1 VRLVI
6 SLAWRNLWRQRRRSL
21 VTAGAV
27 ALVVLFSVAYFG
39 MGGAM
44 ENSIYQRLTE
54 SGSHV
59 QVRTPGWRDASSLE
73 DTLIEDAAEVRAT
86 VERLASDRLTA
97 PEVVGVLDVPALL
110 SGDVRSRAVPVH
122 GQDWPAAV
130 RERRLGGGDLEGRFL
145 ENPGQIVLGASL
157 ASALDV
163 GLGDDVY
170 VYAPGGRG
178 FGAAAYELVGIVD
191 LFDPSVEIATAWT
204 SLEDAQ
210 ALAAPDAVQ
219 RFEVHATTL
228 VRIED
233 DTVADE
239 LAGALDDS
247 LPELEAMTWLEVEPS
262 MSILLDSL
270 DPMMYVVSVMFF
282 VLAGLLVLNTVYL
295 SVMERIREFGVI
307 HSLGAGD
314 RRVLGMIATESVLLC
329 LTGAVVGTAGGLGFV
344 AAYRDGLVIPGM
356 EAYYASFGLDPVLYL
371 SIEPVQVAFAILF
384 AVFTAL
390 AAALWPAWLA
400 SRLEPVEAMRFQ
412 A

>member
-1 VRLVI
+1 MRLVI
-6 SLAWRNLWRQRRRSL
+6 ALAWRNLWRQRRRSL

-27 ALVVLFSVAYFG
+27 ALVVLFSVVYFG
-39 MGGAM
+39 LGGAM
-44 ENSIYQRLTE
+44 ENSMYQRLTE
-54 SGSHV
+54 SGGHV

-86 VERLASDRLTA
+86 VERLASDLLAA

-110 SGDVRSRAVPVH
+110 SGEVRSRAVPVH
-122 GQDWPAAV
+122 GQDWPTAV
-130 RERRLGGGDLEGRFL
+130 RERRLGGSALEGRFL
-145 ENPGQIVLGASL
+145 ENPGEIVLGASL
-157 ASALDV
+157 ANALDV

-170 VYAPGGRG
+170 VYAPAGRG
-178 FGAAAYELVGIVD
+178 FGAAAYELVGIAD
-191 LFDPSVEIATAWT
+191 LFDPGAEIGTAWT
-204 SLEDAQ
+204 TLEEAQ

-219 RFEVHATTL
+219 RFEVHATSL

-233 DTVADE
+233 DTVAGT
-239 LAGALDDS
+239 LAAALNDA
-247 LPELEAMTWLEVEPS
+247 LPELEALTWLEVEPS
-262 MSILLDSL
+262 MSVLLDSL
-270 DPMMYVVSVMFF
+270 DPMMYVESVLFI

-314 RRVLGMIATESVLLC
+314 ARVLGMIATESVLMC
-329 LTGAVVGTAGGLGFV
+329 LSGAVVGTAAGLTFV
-344 AAYRDGLVIPGM
+344 AAYRDGLVIPGL
-356 EAYYASFGLDPVLYL
+356 EAYYASFGLDPVFYV
-371 SIEPVQVAFAILF
+371 SVEPVQVAFAIVF
-384 AVFTAL
+384 AVVTAL

>member
-1 VRLVI
+1 MRLVI

-27 ALVVLFSVAYFG
+27 ALVVLFSVMYFG
-39 MGGAM
+39 LGGAM
-44 ENSIYQRLTE
+44 ENSMYQRLTE
-54 SGSHV
+54 TGGHV
-59 QVRTPGWRDASSLE
+59 QVRTPGWRDAASLE
-73 DTLIEDAAEVRAT
+73 DTLIDEAAEVRAT
-86 VERLASDRLTA
+86 VERLASDRLVA

-110 SGDVRSRAVPVH
+110 SGDVRSRAVPIH

-130 RERRLGGGDLEGRFL
+130 RERRLGGSELAGRFL
-145 ENPGQIVLGASL
+145 ENPGEIVLGASL
-157 ASALDV
+157 AAALDV

-178 FGAAAYELVGIVD
+178 FGAAAYELVGIAD
-191 LFDPSVEIATAWT
+191 LADPGAEIATAWT
-204 SLEDAQ
+204 TVEEAQ

-219 RFEVHATTL
+219 RFEVHATSL

-233 DTVADE
+233 DTVADA
-239 LAGALDDS
+239 LAAALSDA
-247 LPELEAMTWLEVEPS
+247 LPELESLTWLEVEPS
-262 MSILLDSL
+262 MSTLLDSL

-307 HSLGAGD
+307 HALGAGD

-329 LTGAVVGTAGGLGFV
+329 LLGAVVGTAGGLAFV
-344 AAYRDGLVIPGM
+344 AAYRDGLVVPGL
-356 EAYYASFGLDPVLYL
+356 EAYYASFGLDPVFYV
-371 SIEPVQVAFAILF
+371 SVEPEQVAFAVLF
-384 AVFTAL
+384 AVVTAL
-390 AAALWPAWLA
+390 GAALWPAWLA

>member
-1 VRLVI
+1 MI

-27 ALVVLFSVAYFG
+27 ALVVLFSVMYFG
-39 MGGAM
+39 LGGAM
-44 ENSIYQRLTE
+44 ENSMYQRLTE
-54 SGSHV
+54 TGGHV

-73 DTLIEDAAEVRAT
+73 GTLIDEAAEVRAT
-86 VERLASDRLTA
+86 VERLASDRLVA

-110 SGDVRSRAVPVH
+110 SGDVRSRAVPIH

-130 RERRLGGGDLEGRFL
+130 RERRLGGSELAGRFL
-145 ENPGQIVLGASL
+145 ENPGEIVLGASL
-157 ASALDV
+157 AAALDV

-178 FGAAAYELVGIVD
+178 FGAAAYELVGLAD
-191 LFDPSVEIATAWT
+191 LADPGAEIATAWT
-204 SLEDAQ
+204 TLEEAQ

-219 RFEVHATTL
+219 RFEVHATSL

-233 DTVADE
+233 DTVADA
-239 LAGALDDS
+239 LAAALADA
-247 LPELEAMTWLEVEPS
+247 LPELEALTWLEVEPS
-262 MSILLDSL
+262 MSVLLDSL

-307 HSLGAGD
+307 HALGAGD

-329 LTGAVVGTAGGLGFV
+329 LLGAVVGTAGGLAFV
-344 AAYRDGLVIPGM
+344 AAYRDGLVVPGL
-356 EAYYASFGLDPVLYL
+356 EAYYASFGLDPVFYV
-371 SIEPVQVAFAILF
+371 SVEPEQVAFAVLF
-384 AVFTAL
+384 AVVTAL

>member
-1 VRLVI
+1 
-6 SLAWRNLWRQRRRSL
+6 
-21 VTAGAV
+21 
-27 ALVVLFSVAYFG
+27 
-39 MGGAM
+39 M
-44 ENSIYQRLTE
+44 YQRLTE
-54 SGSHV
+54 TGGHV

-73 DTLIEDAAEVRAT
+73 DTLIDEAAEVRAT
-86 VERLASDRLTA
+86 VERLASDRLVA

-110 SGDVRSRAVPVH
+110 SGDVRSRAVPIH

-130 RERRLGGGDLEGRFL
+130 RERRLGGSELAGRFL
-145 ENPGQIVLGASL
+145 ENPGEIVLGASL
-157 ASALDV
+157 AAALDV

-178 FGAAAYELVGIVD
+178 FGAAAYELVGIAD
-191 LFDPSVEIATAWT
+191 LADPGAEIATAWT
-204 SLEDAQ
+204 TVEEAQ

-219 RFEVHATTL
+219 RFEVHATSL

-233 DTVADE
+233 DTVADA
-239 LAGALDDS
+239 LAAALSDA
-247 LPELEAMTWLEVEPS
+247 LPELESLTWLEVEPS
-262 MSILLDSL
+262 MSTLLDSL

-307 HSLGAGD
+307 HALGAGD

-329 LTGAVVGTAGGLGFV
+329 LLGAVVGTAGGLAFV
-344 AAYRDGLVIPGM
+344 AAYRDGLVVPGL
-356 EAYYASFGLDPVLYL
+356 EAYYASFGLDPVFYV
-371 SIEPVQVAFAILF
+371 SVEPAQVAFAIVF
-384 AVFTAL
+384 AVVTAL

>member
-1 VRLVI
+1 MI

-27 ALVVLFSVAYFG
+27 ALVVLFSVMYFG
-39 MGGAM
+39 LGGAM
-44 ENSIYQRLTE
+44 ENSMYQRLTE
-54 SGSHV
+54 TGGHV

-73 DTLIEDAAEVRAT
+73 DTLIDEAAEVRAT
-86 VERLASDRLTA
+86 VERLASDRLVA

-110 SGDVRSRAVPVH
+110 SGDVRSRAVPIH

-130 RERRLGGGDLEGRFL
+130 RERRLGGSELAGRFL
-145 ENPGQIVLGASL
+145 ENPGEIVLGASL
-157 ASALDV
+157 AAALDV

-178 FGAAAYELVGIVD
+178 FGAAAYELVGIAD
-191 LFDPSVEIATAWT
+191 LADPGAEIATAWT
-204 SLEDAQ
+204 TVEEAQ

-219 RFEVHATTL
+219 RFEVHATSL

-233 DTVADE
+233 DTVADA
-239 LAGALDDS
+239 LAAALSDA
-247 LPELEAMTWLEVEPS
+247 LPELESLTWLEVEPS
-262 MSILLDSL
+262 MSTLLDSL

-307 HSLGAGD
+307 HALGAGD

-329 LTGAVVGTAGGLGFV
+329 LLGAVVGTAGGLAFV
-344 AAYRDGLVIPGM
+344 AAYRDGLVVPGL
-356 EAYYASFGLDPVLYL
+356 EAYYASFGLDPVFYV
-371 SIEPVQVAFAILF
+371 SVEPEQVAFAVLF
-384 AVFTAL
+384 AVVTAL
-390 AAALWPAWLA
+390 GAALWPAWLA

>member
-1 VRLVI
+1 MRLVI
-6 SLAWRNLWRQRRRSL
+6 ALAWRNLWRQRRRSL

-27 ALVVLFSVAYFG
+27 ALVVLFSVVYFG
-39 MGGAM
+39 LGGAM
-44 ENSIYQRLTE
+44 ENSMYQRLTE
-54 SGSHV
+54 SGGHV

-86 VERLASDRLTA
+86 VERLASDLLAA

-110 SGDVRSRAVPVH
+110 SGEVRSRAVPVH
-122 GQDWPAAV
+122 GQDWPTAV
-130 RERRLGGGDLEGRFL
+130 RERRLGGSALEGRFL
-145 ENPGQIVLGASL
+145 ENPGEIVLGASL
-157 ASALDV
+157 ANALDV

-170 VYAPGGRG
+170 VYAPAGRG
-178 FGAAAYELVGIVD
+178 FGAAAYELVGIAD
-191 LFDPSVEIATAWT
+191 LFDPGAEIGTAWT
-204 SLEDAQ
+204 TLEEAQ

-219 RFEVHATTL
+219 RFEVHATSL

-233 DTVADE
+233 DTVAGT
-239 LAGALDDS
+239 LAAALNDA
-247 LPELEAMTWLEVEPS
+247 LPELEALTWLEVEPS
-262 MSILLDSL
+262 MSVLLDSL
-270 DPMMYVVSVMFF
+270 DPMMYVVSVLFF

-314 RRVLGMIATESVLLC
+314 ARVLGMIATESVLMC
-329 LTGAVVGTAGGLGFV
+329 LSGAVVGTAAGLTFV
-344 AAYRDGLVIPGM
+344 AAYRDGLVIPGL
-356 EAYYASFGLDPVLYL
+356 EAYYASFGLDPVFYV
-371 SIEPVQVAFAILF
+371 SVEPVQVAFAIVF
-384 AVFTAL
+384 AVVTAL

>member
-1 VRLVI
+1 MRLVTA
-6 SLAWRNLWRQRRRSL
+6 LAWRNLWRQRRRSL

-39 MGGAM
+39 LGGAM

-54 SGSHV
+54 SGGHV
-59 QVRTPGWRDASSLE
+59 QVRQPGWRDASSLD
-73 DTLIEDAAEVRAT
+73 DTLIEDAADVRAT
-86 VERLASDRLTA
+86 VERLAAERLAA

-122 GQDWPAAV
+122 GQDWSPTV
-130 RERRLGGGDLEGRFL
+130 LERRLGGGELEGRFL
-145 ENPGQIVLGASL
+145 ENPGEVVLGASL

-178 FGAAAYELVGIVD
+178 FGAAAYAVVGIAD
-191 LFDPSVEIATAWT
+191 LFDPNAEIATAWT
-204 SLEDAQ
+204 TLEEAQ

-219 RFEVHATTL
+219 RFEVHATSL
-228 VRIED
+228 VRVED
-233 DTVADE
+233 DTVA
-239 LAGALDDS
+239 GALASALGDA
-247 LPELEAMTWLEVEPS
+247 LPELEALTWLEVEPS
-262 MSILLDSL
+262 MSTMLDAL

-329 LTGAVVGTAGGLGFV
+329 LTGAVVGTAAGLAFV
-344 AAYRDGLVIPGM
+344 AAYRDGLVVPGL
-356 EAYYASFGLDPVLYL
+356 EAYYASFGLDPVLYV
-371 SIEPVQVAFAILF
+371 SVEPVQVAFAIAF
-384 AVFTAL
+384 AVVTAL

>member
-1 VRLVI
+1 MRLVI

-27 ALVVLFSVAYFG
+27 ALVVLFSVMYFG
-39 MGGAM
+39 LGGAM
-44 ENSIYQRLTE
+44 ENSMYQRLTE
-54 SGSHV
+54 SGGHV
-59 QVRTPGWRDASSLE
+59 QVRTPGWRDAGSLK
-73 DTLIEDAAEVRAT
+73 DTLIDDATEARAT
-86 VERLASDRLTA
+86 VERLASDRLAA

-110 SGDVRSRAVPVH
+110 SGDVRSRAVAIH

-130 RERRLGGGDLEGRFL
+130 RERRLGGSELEGRFL
-145 ENPGQIVLGASL
+145 DSPGEIVLGASL

-178 FGAAAYELVGIVD
+178 FGAAAYQLVGIVD
-191 LFDPSVEIATAWT
+191 LADPSAEIATAWT
-204 SLEDAQ
+204 TLEEAQ

-219 RFEVHATTL
+219 RFEVHATSL

-233 DTVADE
+233 DTVADA
-239 LAGALDDS
+239 LAAALNDA
-247 LPELEAMTWLEVEPS
+247 LPELEALTWLEVEPS

-307 HSLGAGD
+307 HALGAGD

-329 LTGAVVGTAGGLGFV
+329 LTGAVVGTAGGLAFV
-344 AAYRDGLVIPGM
+344 AAYRDGLVIPSL
-356 EAYYASFGLDPVLYL
+356 EAYYASFGLDPVFYV
-371 SIEPVQVAFAILF
+371 SVEPAQLAFAIGF

>member
-1 VRLVI
+1 MRLVTA
-6 SLAWRNLWRQRRRSL
+6 LAWRNLWRQRRRSL

-27 ALVVLFSVAYFG
+27 ALVVLFSVMYFG

-44 ENSIYQRLTE
+44 ENSMYQRLTE
-54 SGSHV
+54 SGGHV
-59 QVRTPGWRDASSLE
+59 QVRTPGWRGATSLD
-73 DTLIEDAAEVRAT
+73 DTLIDDAAEVRGT
-86 VERLASDRLTA
+86 VQRLAAERLAA

-122 GQDWPAAV
+122 GQDWPTAV
-130 RERRLGGGDLEGRFL
+130 RERRLGGSELDGRFL
-145 ENPGQIVLGASL
+145 ENPGEIVLGASL
-157 ASALDV
+157 ARALDV
-163 GLGDDVY
+163 GLGDEVL

-178 FGAAAYELVGIVD
+178 FGAAAYALVGIAD
-191 LFDPSVEIATAWT
+191 LADPSAEIATAWT
-204 SLEDAQ
+204 TLEEAQ

-219 RFEVHATTL
+219 RFEVHGTSL

-233 DTVADE
+233 DTVADA
-239 LAGALDDS
+239 LAAALSDA
-247 LPELEAMTWLEVEPS
+247 LPALEVLTWLEVEPS
-262 MSILLDSL
+262 MSVLLDSL

-307 HSLGAGD
+307 HALGAGD

-329 LTGAVVGTAGGLGFV
+329 LMGAVVGTAGGLAFV
-344 AAYRDGLVIPGM
+344 AAYRDGLVVPGL
-356 EAYYASFGLDPVLYL
+356 EAYYASFGLDPVFYV
-371 SIEPVQVAFAILF
+371 SVEPAQVAFAILF
-384 AVFTAL
+384 AVVTAL

>member
-1 VRLVI
+1 MTA
-6 SLAWRNLWRQRRRSL
+6 LAWRNLWRQRRRSL

-27 ALVVLFSVAYFG
+27 ALVVLFSVMYFG
-39 MGGAM
+39 LGGAM
-44 ENSIYQRLTE
+44 ENSMYQRLTE
-54 SGSHV
+54 TGGHV
-59 QVRTPGWRDASSLE
+59 QVRTPGWRDAASLD
-73 DTLIEDAAEVRAT
+73 DTLIDDAAEVRAT
-86 VERLASDRLTA
+86 VQRIASERLAA

-122 GQDWPAAV
+122 GQDWPTAV
-130 RERRLGGGDLEGRFL
+130 RERRLGGSELEGRFL
-145 ENPGQIVLGASL
+145 ENPGEIVLGASL
-157 ASALDV
+157 ARALDV
-163 GLGDDVY
+163 GLGDDVF

-178 FGAAAYELVGIVD
+178 FGAAAYALVGIAD
-191 LFDPSVEIATAWT
+191 LADPSAEIATAWT
-204 SLEDAQ
+204 TLEEAQ

-219 RFEVHATTL
+219 RFEIHGTSL

-233 DTVADE
+233 DTVAAA
-239 LAGALDDS
+239 LAAALS
-247 LPELEAMTWLEVEPS
+247 EALPELESLTWLEVEPS
-262 MSILLDSL
+262 MSVLLDSL

-307 HSLGAGD
+307 HALGAGD

-329 LTGAVVGTAGGLGFV
+329 LMGAVVGTAGGLVFV
-344 AAYRDGLVIPGM
+344 AAYRDGLVVPGL
-356 EAYYASFGLDPVLYL
+356 EAYYASFGLDPVFYV
-371 SIEPVQVAFAILF
+371 SVEPAQVAFAILF
-384 AVFTAL
+384 AVVTAL

>member
-1 VRLVI
+1 MRLVI

-54 SGSHV
+54 SGGHV